1 MVKIER
7 ANEISKNVKV
17 LNINYVSIFMIIYA
31 MEVCD
36 VSSLSVYVTE
46 TMIGKIEIGYLKIV
60 EVEKIVSLEI

>member
-1 MVKIER
+1 
-7 ANEISKNVKV
+7 
-17 LNINYVSIFMIIYA
+17 MIIYA